1 MTVDL
6 TGRVAMVTGGGR
18 GLGRAHVRALAAR
31 GAAVVINDLGV
42 ALDGTGENPSP
53 AEQLAEEIRKAG
65 GRAVADGSDIATEAG
80 GAITVQRAVNE
91 FGRIDI
97 LVNNAGILCDRSA
110 HKMSIADAE
119 AVLRVHLL
127 GAFCTTLLAFAR
139 MRAQGYGRIVQ
150 TTSASGLF
158 GNFGQANYGA
168 AKTGLTGL
176 TKVIAIEGQD
186 KNVYCNAI
194 SPCATTRMTE
204 AGFGEMARL
213 FEPELVSPLVVYLAS
228 ETCRVTGEIFSV
240 GGGQIARIFVGL
252 TEGVFRKDRGL
263 TPEEIDA
270 SLEAI
275 MDTTDFSIPKT
286 LEDEWVKM
294 LRQHGLEPTATK

>member
-1 MTVDL
+1 V
-6 TGRVAMVTGGGR
+6 
-18 GLGRAHVRALAAR
+18 
-31 GAAVVINDLGV
+31 
-42 ALDGTGENPSP
+42 
-53 AEQLAEEIRKAG
+53 
-65 GRAVADGSDIATEAG
+65 
-80 GAITVQRAVNE
+80 
-91 FGRIDI
+91 
-97 LVNNAGILCDRSA
+97 
-110 HKMSIADAE
+110 
-119 AVLRVHLL
+119 
-127 GAFCTTLLAFAR
+127 
-139 MRAQGYGRIVQ
+139 
-150 TTSASGLF
+150 
-158 GNFGQANYGA
+158 
-168 AKTGLTGL
+168 
-176 TKVIAIEGQD
+176 GQD